1 MRLFLII
8 SLVII
13 FPIRNFCYSA
23 NPEDSV
29 KYYFERS
36 QSTLRIDSALIY
48 AQKAVDFVN
57 TVESDSMAMPVKYNL
72 GVYYWHNGRYQDG
85 IEVVEK
91 VRETAIRNKDT
102 LRLIKCTNF
111 IANMN
116 TIINDFEQAI
126 EEYQYA
132 LGIAKEI
139 QDSFWLS
146 VMYNNIGRSYLELK
160 DNSLAK
166 EFLSKSLK
174 ISKAINTPEIELV
187 YTYGNLAECE
197 ENIDTAITILN
208 EALQI
213 AKTNDDV
220 NNGELYLLYQLGKI
234 HFENENYPEAL
245 KVYTDQYELAIGQKS
260 YGELVTT
267 IPMLADVYEKLND
280 LRNAKRFLQEYE
292 SLKEDYRNALSDQ
305 YIFKVA
311 SRIFN
316 ETGEFEKAYAYLQKA
331 NSISDSLYQKDID
344 DKFVEYNAKF
354 KAEEKDKEI
363 AQQKL
368 DLAQQELQIQK
379 QKSQRQRTL
388 IGSILALLL
397 SAIAFQYYLQKQ
409 KRKKQAAEHQL
420 QLQQAETESLK
431 KLDELKTQFFTNVSH
446 ELRTPLTLINGP
458 LENALQNTKD
468 KSQQKSIAT
477 AFKNSK
483 KLSNLVNEILDF
495 SKLEAGKLEVQLK
508 KVELNHFIKRIFTAF
523 ESMAEIRGIKLNF
536 NSNIPH
542 NLITGVDDNK
552 LEKIINNLVSNA
564 IKFTKRNGQV
574 SLKVDCPLN
583 SNRFESPDNDDINA
597 AVNLSVSDTGSGI
610 HSEDLPYVFE
620 RFYQSQ
626 QKSES
631 LQGGT
636 GIGLALSKELAELMN
651 GKLTAESTWQE
662 GSTFILNIPVT
673 VTVAD
678 VSVKTDSDE
687 FVDDDSTPAFTP
699 LFINGKKPKI
709 LIVEDNYEMSRYLN
723 ELLSEEYNCTIAHDG
738 REALKKLKQQSFDLI
753 SADVMMPNMDG
764 FTFRKEVNKDERFK
778 GIPFIMLTA
787 RAIEEDKLKGLQL
800 GVDDYITKPFSKLE
814 LKARIHNL
822 LLNKIQRDEWK
833 QQKEEQE
840 ETPNVELSFIQ
851 QVEMIV
857 LKNIDDTDFKVNDL
871 AEAMNYS
878 QRQLSRILKKH
889 IGLSPVAYILE
900 IRLQKARQL
909 LEQKKYDS
917 VKEVQFEV
925 GIDSAS
931 YFTSKFKERFGKS
944 PSEYA

>member
-1 MRLFLII
+1 MKSLAILTFHLII
-8 SLVII
+8 LLSTTAKASFL
-13 FPIRNFCYSA
+13 
-23 NPEDSV
+23 DSV
-29 KYYFERS
+29 NHYY
-36 QSTLRIDSALIY
+36 ALAKSSIEIEESITN
-48 AQKAVDFVN
+48 AQKALDFSKKHGNDSLQLEMLHFLGWRCFFAGEYHKSRDIAFEQRELALKIKDTANIISSASFIGNTYTVDNDFDKAIEWYDTGLNLAFAAKDTHRQAVIYN
-57 TVESDSMAMPVKYNL
+57 NL
-72 GVYYWHNGRYQDG
+72 GR
-85 IEVVEK
+85 
-91 VRETAIRNKDT
+91 
-102 LRLIKCTNF
+102 C
-111 IANMN
+111 
-116 TIINDFEQAI
+116 
-126 EEYQYA
+126 
-132 LGIAKEI
+132 
-139 QDSFWLS
+139 
-146 VMYNNIGRSYLELK
+146 YLELQ
-160 DNSLAK
+160 NSEHARTFLKKALHTYKLARVPDSELLPLYGNIADTETSAEAANEVLNHALQFAEDTIGDLKIFLLSQKGKINK
-166 EFLSKSLK
+166 EFGNYEEA
-174 ISKAINTPEIELV
+174 IKAYKEACDFEKAQ
-187 YTYGNLAECE
+187 GNVSASVTMLPMLA
-197 ENIDTAITILN
+197 
-208 EALQI
+208 
-213 AKTNDDV
+213 
-220 NNGELYLLYQLGKI
+220 ELYLLANKVNKAQQTIEEYYSIEGKFRGEQEDLSGHKVAANIYETLGKFPKAF
-234 HFENENYPEAL
+234 HYAN
-245 KVYTDQYELAIGQKS
+245 KV
-260 YGELVTT
+260 
-267 IPMLADVYEKLND
+267 
-280 LRNAKRFLQEYE
+280 
-292 SLKEDYRNALSDQ
+292 
-305 YIFKVA
+305 
-311 SRIFN
+311 SR
-316 ETGEFEKAYAYLQKA
+316 
-331 NSISDSLYQKDID
+331 ISDSLYQKDID

-379 QKSQRQRTL
+379 QRSQRQQTL

-468 KSQQKSIAT
+468 RVQQKSIAT

-483 KLSNLVNEILDF
+483 KLSNLVDEILDF
-495 SKLEAGKLEVQLK
+495 SKLEAGKLELQPK
-508 KVELNHFIKRIFTAF
+508 NVELNHFIKRIFTAF
-523 ESMAEIRGIKLNF
+523 DSMADIRGIKLNY
-536 NSNIPH
+536 NSNIAQ
-542 NLITGVDDNK
+542 NIYVKVDDNK

-564 IKFTKRNGQV
+564 IKFTKRNG
-574 SLKVDCPLN
+574 
-583 SNRFESPDNDDINA
+583 
-597 AVNLSVSDTGSGI
+597 SVSFNADLNQSQLSIQVEDNGSGI
-610 HSEDLPYVFE
+610 HADDLPYVFE

-636 GIGLALSKELAELMN
+636 GIGLALSKELAELMKGN
-651 GKLTAESTWQE
+651 LSVKSEWQQ
-662 GSTFILNIPVT
+662 GSTFELTIPIEI
-673 VTVAD
+673 
-678 VSVKTDSDE
+678 TDSNVQSGE
-687 FVDDDSTPAFTP
+687 ESLENIEDDTTPVFTP

-738 REALKKLKQQSFDLI
+738 QEALKKLKQQSFDLI

-764 FTFRKEVNKDERFK
+764 FTFREKVNKDERFR

-833 QQKEEQE
+833 QQREEQE
-840 ETPNVELSFIQ
+840 DTPNVELSFIQ

-857 LKNIDDTDFKVNDL
+857 LKNIDNTDFKVNDL
-871 AEAMNYS
+871 AESMNYS

-909 LEQKKYDS
+909 LEQKKYNS
-917 VKEVQFEV
+917 IKEVQFEV

-944 PSEYA
+944 PSEYV